1 MPSLRHLLLSGYI
14 AAPEDPAEED
24 EFFAGLVD
32 LGIGGIEHAL
42 PVEGTRS
49 LEPAWVARNLRPEWD
64 VVVSLV
70 PTMMPRLGVAP
81 TYGLGSLD
89 EDQRA
94 HALADVARA
103 RDLAVTLAQADGR
116 RRVSAIE
123 VHSAPG
129 PRGGSVEAFSRSLD
143 EILGWD
149 LAGAELLVEHCD
161 AYVPGLT
168 PAKGFWTL
176 EDELVVVRAKGLP
189 ADVLGM
195 CVNWGRSVI
204 EGRST
209 ATAVEHT
216 QAVAEA
222 GLLRMLVLS
231 GATGAETPWNPPWS
245 DMHIPPRSDDHPA
258 LAASANSL
266 MGLAEI
272 TETLKVA
279 GDVPRVG
286 VKVGVRPTDADVATR
301 LAVARAS
308 LELVAEARAS
318 L

>member
-24 EFFAGLVD
+24 EFFAGLVG
-32 LGIGGIEHAL
+32 LGIGGLEHAL
-42 PVEGTRS
+42 PLEGTRS
-49 LEPAWVARNLRPEWD
+49 LEPAWVGAEPAARVGRRRLAGADDDAP
-64 VVVSLV
+64 
-70 PTMMPRLGVAP
+70 PRRAP

-161 AYVPGLT
+161 AYVPGPT

-176 EDELVVVRAKGLP
+176 EDELAVVRSKGLP

-222 GLLRMLVLS
+222 GLLRDARALRRHRGRDRPGTRRGRTCTS
-231 GATGAETPWNPPWS
+231 RRAPTTTPRSP
-245 DMHIPPRSDDHPA
+245 PPRTRSWARPRSPRPSRSPA
-258 LAASANSL
+258 TSRGSA
-266 MGLAEI
+266 
-272 TETLKVA
+272 
-279 GDVPRVG
+279 
-286 VKVGVRPTDADVATR
+286 
-301 LAVARAS
+301 
-308 LELVAEARAS
+308 
-318 L
+318 